1 MVHMTIAEEIAAL
14 RTQLGESRETFGQRW
29 YKSGRTVEAW
39 EQGRRA
45 PEPFVLEAIRA
56 LAARSKFRQK
66 SRG

>member
-1 MVHMTIAEEIAAL
+1 MTIAEEIAAV
-14 RTQLGESRETFGQRW
+14 RATLGEDRETFGRRW

-56 LAARSKFRQK
+56 LAARTKFRRK
-66 SRG
+66 STA